1 MTWLWSKL
9 TGWLALAGVL
19 LSAALAIFFKGRSIG
34 TATERAKQQADD
46 MKAIQT
52 AKEIQNEVD
61 GLNDADLDKRYSK
74 WVRDDKR

>member
-19 LSAALAIFFKGRSIG
+19 LSAALAIFLKGRSIG

-46 MKAIQT
+46 LKAIQT
-52 AKEIQNEVD
+52 AKGIQNEVD

-74 WVRDDKR
+74 WVRK